1 MKAGHAVIEAL
12 RAEGIEYTFGVVGT
26 TTNSIVTEMY
36 GRSDIRFVDTRHE
49 EGAAFM
55 AYGYARA
62 SGKPTACITTSGPG
76 TTNLIT
82 GIALAYK
89 GRAPVLVIAGDVAR
103 DFIYRDGSQAF
114 DLVGMFKPITKLALQ
129 VNKTERIPEM
139 LHDAFRA
146 ALSGKRG
153 PVFLDIPRD
162 LLDDQTIDGGG
173 APAIRP
179 IGRWMRARRAIRRR
193 SSARSTLLAQAQRPL
208 LLAGGGV
215 IDAEAS
221 NEAVAL
227 AELLDMA
234 LVPSYGHTDA
244 VPNSH
249 HLYVGPAGGR
259 GSGEA
264 AEAIHRADVIL
275 ALGTRLN
282 QSTTF
287 WNYSVINPGDPHRAG
302 GHRHPGDRPQLSGGG
317 GDHGGCPG
325 GGRAAVPRP
334 ARGLPRRTPE
344 PGVAER
350 GGRAGGAPAGT
361 LAVRDDPHRGADDAA
376 ARLPGAAQGAAARL
390 HGDDRRRGRA
400 GTRLRPALT
409 SRCRAPSSTTRG
421 MADWAWGYAVGL
433 GTKLGRPDRPAV
445 SLQGD
450 GGFLYT
456 SQEINTAVRWGIPL
470 VSIVLNNS
478 CHGAEKAQQQRHYG
492 GRYVG
497 VDLVNPRFDKLAEVY
512 GARGAYVERPE
523 EIADAVQGRPGRERT
538 QRDRDSGRRV
548 FPAVSPHPE
557 AALIG
562 AAVHDLA
569 ADPERATAAGAAP
582 GRPRDGRPRIARV
595 RGWAQARGRGR
606 PRTRR
611 RRRGAGPP

>member
-1 MKAGHAVIEAL
+1 MARMNAGRAVIEAL
-12 RAEGIEYTFGVVGT
+12 RAEGVEYTFGVVGT

-76 TTNLIT
+76 TTNLVT
-82 GIALAYK
+82 GVALAYK
-89 GRAPVLVIAGDVAR
+89 GRAPIIVIAGDVAR

-114 DLVGMFKPITKLALQ
+114 DLVGVFKPITKLALQ

-139 LHDAFRA
+139 LHYAFRA
-146 ALSGKRG
+146 ALSDKCG

-162 LLDDQTIDGGG
+162 LLDGQTIEGEVLPPQTYRAVDARIAGDSQ
-173 APAIRP
+173 AIQ
-179 IGRWMRARRAIRRR
+179 RAV
-193 SSARSTLLAQAQRPL
+193 TLLAQAQRPL
-208 LLAGGGV
+208 LLAGGGI

-221 NEAVAL
+221 KEAVAL

-249 HLYVGPAGGR
+249 HLYVGPPGGR

-264 AEAIHRADVIL
+264 SEALHRADVIL

-287 WNYSVINPGDPHRAG
+287 WDYRVINPQTRIVQVDIDAQEIGRNYPVAVGIVGDARAVAEQLG
-302 GHRHPGDRPQLSGGG
+302 RALRDAYPQGRPKPAWRGEVAALAARRQARLEAERTLTGEPMMPQRVYPELRKVLPRDCMVTIDAGVAPGLAYDRLHFETPRTLFNYAG
-317 GDHGGCPG
+317 HGGLG
-325 GGRAAVPRP
+325 M
-334 ARGLPRRTPE
+334 GL
-344 PGVAER
+344 
-350 GGRAGGAPAGT
+350 
-361 LAVRDDPHRGADDAA
+361 
-376 ARLPGAAQGAAARL
+376 
-390 HGDDRRRGRA
+390 
-400 GTRLRPALT
+400 
-409 SRCRAPSSTTRG
+409 C
-421 MADWAWGYAVGL
+421 VGL
-433 GTKLGRPDRPAV
+433 GTKLGRPDRPAL

-450 GGFLYT
+450 GGFLYA

-478 CHGAEKAQQQRHYG
+478 CHGAEKAQQQRFYG
-492 GRYVG
+492 GRYIG

-512 GARGAYVERPE
+512 GARGMYVRHPD
-523 EIADAVQGRPGRERT
+523 EIADAVKEALALNGPSVIEIPVAEHFPAPAPIPSDAGRP
-538 QRDRDSGRRV
+538 
-548 FPAVSPHPE
+548 
-557 AALIG
+557 
-562 AAVHDLA
+562 
-569 ADPERATAAGAAP
+569 
-582 GRPRDGRPRIARV
+582 
-595 RGWAQARGRGR
+595 
-606 PRTRR
+606 
-611 RRRGAGPP
+611 

>member
-1 MKAGHAVIEAL
+1 MAPMKAGLAVIEAL
-12 RAEGIEYTFGVVGT
+12 RAEGVEYTFGVVGT

-76 TTNLIT
+76 TTNLVT
-82 GIALAYK
+82 GVALAYK
-89 GRAPVLVIAGDVAR
+89 GRAPVIVIAGDVAR

-114 DLVGMFKPITKLALQ
+114 DLVGVFKPITKLALQ

-139 LHDAFRA
+139 LHYAFRA
-146 ALSGKRG
+146 ALSDKCG
-153 PVFLDIPRD
+153 PVLLDIPRD
-162 LLDDQTIDGGG
+162 LLDGQTIEGPVLPPRAYRAVDARIAGD
-173 APAIRP
+173 PQAIQ
-179 IGRWMRARRAIRRR
+179 RAV
-193 SSARSTLLAQAQRPL
+193 TLLAQAERPL
-208 LLAGGGV
+208 LLAGGGI

-221 NEAVAL
+221 KDAVAL

-249 HLYVGPAGGR
+249 HLYVGPPGGR

-264 AEAIHRADVIL
+264 AEALHRADVIL

-287 WNYSVINPGDPHRAG
+287 WDYRVINPETQIVQVDIDAQEIGRNYPVAVGIVGDAK
-302 GHRHPGDRPQLSGGG
+302 
-317 GDHGGCPG
+317 
-325 GGRAAVPRP
+325 
-334 ARGLPRRTPE
+334 
-344 PGVAER
+344 GVAEQLCR
-350 GGRAGGAPAGT
+350 TLRDAYPQGRPKPGWRSEVAA
-361 LAVRDDPHRGADDAA
+361 LA
-376 ARLPGAAQGAAARL
+376 ARRRERLQAELTLTGDPMMPQRVYPELRKVLPRDCMVTIDAGVAPGLAYDRL
-390 HGDDRRRGRA
+390 YFETPRTLFNYAGHGG
-400 GTRLRPALT
+400 L
-409 SRCRAPSSTTRG
+409 G
-421 MADWAWGYAVGL
+421 MGLGVGL

-450 GGFLYT
+450 GGFLYA

-478 CHGAEKAQQQRHYG
+478 CHGAEKAQQQRFYG
-492 GRYVG
+492 GRYIG

-512 GARGAYVERPE
+512 GARGMYVRHPG
-523 EIADAVQGRPGRERT
+523 EIADAVKEALTLNGPSVIEIPVAEHFPASAPTPSGAGRP
-538 QRDRDSGRRV
+538 
-548 FPAVSPHPE
+548 
-557 AALIG
+557 
-562 AAVHDLA
+562 
-569 ADPERATAAGAAP
+569 
-582 GRPRDGRPRIARV
+582 
-595 RGWAQARGRGR
+595 
-606 PRTRR
+606 
-611 RRRGAGPP
+611 

>member
-1 MKAGHAVIEAL
+1 MNAGRAVIEAL
-12 RAEGIEYTFGVVGT
+12 RAEGVEYTFGVVGS

-62 SGKPTACITTSGPG
+62 SGKPTACFTTSGPG
-76 TTNLIT
+76 TTNLVT

-89 GRAPVLVIAGDVAR
+89 GRAPVIVIAGDVAR

-114 DLVGMFKPITKLALQ
+114 DLVGLFKPITKLVLQ

-139 LHDAFRA
+139 LHYAFRA
-146 ALSGKRG
+146 ALSDKCG

-162 LLDDQTIDGGG
+162 LLDGQTIAGEVLPPRAYRAVDSRMAGD
-173 APAIRP
+173 PQAIQ
-179 IGRWMRARRAIRRR
+179 RAV
-193 SSARSTLLAQAQRPL
+193 TLLAQAQRPL
-208 LLAGGGV
+208 LLAGGGI

-221 NEAVAL
+221 KEAVAL

-234 LVPSYGHTDA
+234 LVPSYGHPDA

-249 HLYVGPAGGR
+249 HLYVGPPGGR

-264 AEAIHRADVIL
+264 AEALHRADVIV

-287 WNYSVINPGDPHRAG
+287 WDYRVINPQTRIVQVDIDAQEIGRNYPVAVGIVGDAKAVAEQLCRALREAYPQG
-302 GHRHPGDRPQLSGGG
+302 RPNPAWRGEIAALAARRQARLQAELTLTGEPMMPQRVYPELRKVLPRDCMVTIDAGVAPGLAYDRLHFETPRTFFNYAG
-317 GDHGGCPG
+317 HGGLG
-325 GGRAAVPRP
+325 M
-334 ARGLPRRTPE
+334 GL
-344 PGVAER
+344 G
-350 GGRAGGAPAGT
+350 
-361 LAVRDDPHRGADDAA
+361 
-376 ARLPGAAQGAAARL
+376 
-390 HGDDRRRGRA
+390 
-400 GTRLRPALT
+400 
-409 SRCRAPSSTTRG
+409 
-421 MADWAWGYAVGL
+421 VGL

-456 SQEINTAVRWGIPL
+456 SQELNTAVRWRIPL

-492 GRYVG
+492 GRYIG

-512 GARGAYVERPE
+512 GARGMYVQRPD
-523 EIADAVQGRPGRERT
+523 EIADAVKAALAVNGPSVIEIP
-538 QRDRDSGRRV
+538 V
-548 FPAVSPHPE
+548 AEYFPAPAPT
-557 AALIG
+557 
-562 AAVHDLA
+562 
-569 ADPERATAAGAAP
+569 PAGP
-582 GRPRDGRPRIARV
+582 GRP
-595 RGWAQARGRGR
+595 
-606 PRTRR
+606 
-611 RRRGAGPP
+611 